1 MITIKDLLDHLLK
14 DDKRIAFYYPNY
26 IWIECLKIRLEV
38 LISTSTSKD
47 TVHYALIVPVGYNQ
61 HKILGNL
68 LIRVINKEKTIKNR
82 IDESD
87 VLDLNT
93 TDLAKVLEDFNT
105 LFIL

>member
-1 MITIKDLLDHLLK
+1 MITLKNLLEDILK
-14 DDKRIAFYYPNY
+14 QDKRLAFYYPNY
-26 IWIECLKIRLEV
+26 IWIESLKIRIEV

-61 HKILGNL
+61 HKVLGNL
-68 LIRVINKEKTIKNR
+68 LIRVLNKDKEEFTSIK
-82 IDESD
+82 ESD

-93 TDLAKVLEDFNT
+93 SDLVKVLEDFNS